1 MGPRGVH
8 VPVTRISSAA
18 QSGFRPARYG
28 GRVFTPSGS
37 PGQSSTDTLSER
49 SRTTHRLP
57 ERPLIF
63 AHRGSSEAFSEL
75 TRAAYVQALLDGAD
89 GVECDVQLTR
99 DGHLVLHHD
108 AQLGRTSNGNGPVS
122 QHTLAQLRAL
132 DFTSWKGVPIPSSH
146 GSADDQL
153 LTLDELLDLLEAA
166 GRSIGLA
173 VETKHPSPF
182 GHGLEEAVL
191 VLLMRRGWDPE
202 TGWLGNIKVS
212 IMSFH
217 PDGVRYLLQSVS
229 PRHVCQLVADTTVS
243 TVRHSMR
250 VGPAAAMVYR
260 AGMRLV
266 VPPAVPII
274 AHGEVELAGPG
285 IQFVRDHLHEVI
297 NWRAN
302 GSVLR
307 VWTVDSFVDT
317 HLCLAIGVQQITTN
331 VPADVLRWVGEA
343 TDGTATTESTAASC
357 HPAMEPTAASG
368 RHAPV
373 RAKSRGPRVAGNPLY
388 A

>member
-1 MGPRGVH
+1 MEPRGVH
-8 VPVTRISSAA
+8 VPVMRISSVA
-18 QSGFRPARYG
+18 QCGFSPARYG
-28 GRVFTPSGS
+28 GRVFTTSGS
-37 PGQSSTDTLSER
+37 PGHSPCDTQPDR
-49 SRTTHRLP
+49 SRTTSRP
-57 ERPLIF
+57 TERPLVY
-63 AHRGSSEAFSEL
+63 AHRGSSAAFPEL
-75 TRAAYVQALLDGAD
+75 TRSAYVQALLEGAD

-108 AQLGRTSNGNGPVS
+108 TQLGRTSDGAGPIS
-122 QHTLAQLRAL
+122 QHTLAQLRDL

-146 GSADDQL
+146 GGLDEQL

-166 GRSIGLA
+166 GRPIGLA

-217 PDGVRYLLQSVS
+217 PDGVRHLLQSVS

-274 AHGEVELAGPG
+274 ANGEVELAGPG
-285 IQFVRDHLHEVI
+285 IEFVRDHLKEVI
-297 NWRAN
+297 TWRAN
-302 GSVLR
+302 GSILR

-317 HLCLAIGVQQITTN
+317 HLCLALGVQQITTN
-331 VPADVLRWVGEA
+331 VPADVLRWVGEPGNENTA
-343 TDGTATTESTAASC
+343 GTRKDS
-357 HPAMEPTAASG
+357 SG
-368 RHAPV
+368 AV
-373 RAKSRGPRVAGNPLY
+373 SRREAQF

>member
-1 MGPRGVH
+1 MFTTSGSHGH
-8 VPVTRISSAA
+8 SSA
-18 QSGFRPARYG
+18 P
-28 GRVFTPSGS
+28 
-37 PGQSSTDTLSER
+37 TLPDP
-49 SRTTHRLP
+49 SRTDSRRP
-57 ERPLIF
+57 ERPLVY
-63 AHRGSSEAFSEL
+63 AHRGSSAAYPEL
-75 TRAAYVQALLDGAD
+75 TRSAYVQALLDGAD

-108 AQLGRTSNGNGPVS
+108 TQLGRTSNGTGPVAH
-122 QHTLAQLRAL
+122 HTLAQLRGL
-132 DFTSWKGVPIPSSH
+132 DFTSWRGMSIPPSH
-146 GSADDQL
+146 GGLDEQL

-166 GRSIGLA
+166 GRPVGLA
-173 VETKHPSPF
+173 VETKHPSSF

-243 TVRHSMR
+243 TVRDSMR
-250 VGPAAAMVYR
+250 VSPAAAMVYR

-266 VPPAVPII
+266 LPPAVPII
-274 AHGEVELAGPG
+274 AQGEVELAGPG
-285 IQFVRDHLHEVI
+285 IQFVRDHLRDVTT
-297 NWRAN
+297 WLSN

-307 VWTVDSFVDT
+307 VWTVDTFVDT

-331 VPADVLRWVGEA
+331 VPADVLRWVGAA
-343 TDGTATTESTAASC
+343 TDALGATTPAVRLTAELDGA
-357 HPAMEPTAASG
+357 G
-368 RHAPV
+368 NR
-373 RAKSRGPRVAGNPLY
+373 RATVQVKSRGPHVSGNPVY

>member
-1 MGPRGVH
+1 M
-8 VPVTRISSAA
+8 
-18 QSGFRPARYG
+18 
-28 GRVFTPSGS
+28 FTTSGS
-37 PGQSSTDTLSER
+37 PGHSSCETQPIT
-49 SRTTHRLP
+49 SRP
-57 ERPLIF
+57 SERPLIF
-63 AHRGSSEAFSEL
+63 AHRGSSAAFPEL
-75 TRAAYVQALLDGAD
+75 TRSAYVQALLDGAD

-99 DGHLVLHHD
+99 DGYLVLHHD
-108 AQLGRTSNGNGPVS
+108 AQLGRTSDGAGPVS
-122 QHTLAQLRAL
+122 QYTLAQLRAL
-132 DFTSWKGVPIPSSH
+132 DFTSWKGISIPASH
-146 GSADDQL
+146 GSSGEQL

-166 GRSIGLA
+166 GRPIGLA

-202 TGWLGNIKVS
+202 TGWMGNVKVS

-243 TVRHSMR
+243 TVRHSLR

-274 AHGEVELAGPG
+274 AHGVVELAGPG
-285 IQFVRDHLHEVI
+285 IQFVRDHLQEVTA
-297 NWRAN
+297 WRAN

-331 VPADVLRWVGEA
+331 VPADVLRWVSEA
-343 TDGTATTESTAASC
+343 TDGLSTSRSNADVRQ
-357 HPAMEPTAASG
+357 PVMEQYEDRMLSL
-368 RHAPV
+368 
-373 RAKSRGPRVAGNPLY
+373 SLPL
-388 A
+388 